1 MLTSQ
6 RSVPENTWGNKKSTK
21 MSDETILV
29 DTQELGEKI
38 VRVLKTIYDPE
49 IPVDIYELGLI
60 YDVFVNEDNDVK
72 ILMTLTSP
80 NCPVA
85 ETLPVEVEEKVKSL
99 DFVHTAEVEI
109 TFDPPWTQD
118 LMSEE
123 AKLEL
128 GLL

>member
-1 MLTSQ
+1 
-6 RSVPENTWGNKKSTK
+6 
-21 MSDETILV
+21 MSEVTI
-29 DTQELGEKI
+29 DTNVLGDKI

-60 YDVFVNEDNDVK
+60 YDVLVNEDYDVK
-72 ILMTLTSP
+72 ILMTLTTP

-85 ETLPVEVEEKVKSL
+85 ETLPLEVEEKVKSINEVK
-99 DFVHTAEVEI
+99 DAEVEI

-128 GLL
+128 GML

>member
-1 MLTSQ
+1 MS
-6 RSVPENTWGNKKSTK
+6 ENT
-21 MSDETILV
+21 L
-29 DTQELGEKI
+29 DTQELGEK
-38 VRVLKTIYDPE
+38 VVNVLKTIFDPE

-60 YDVFVNEDNDVK
+60 YDVVVNEDRDVK
-72 ILMTLTSP
+72 ILMTLTTP
-80 NCPVA
+80 NCAVA

-99 DFVHTAEVEI
+99 DEVNDAEVEI

-128 GLL
+128 GFL

>member
-1 MLTSQ
+1 MEQ
-6 RSVPENTWGNKKSTK
+6 E
-21 MSDETILV
+21 I
-29 DTQELGEKI
+29 DTTQLGEDI
-38 VRVLKTIYDPE
+38 VKKLKTIYDPE

-60 YDVFVNEDNDVK
+60 YDVMVNTDYEVK

-85 ETLPVEVEEKVKSL
+85 ETLPREVEDKIKAIDNVK
-99 DFVHTAEVEI
+99 DVEVEI
-109 TFDPPWTQD
+109 TFDPPWSKD

-128 GLL
+128 GML

>member
-1 MLTSQ
+1 MNLYDLY
-6 RSVPENTWGNKKSTK
+6 GKKLKK
-21 MSDETILV
+21 MEQEI
-29 DTQELGEKI
+29 DTNELGESI
-38 VRVLKTIYDPE
+38 VKVLKGIYDPE

-60 YDVFVNEDNDVK
+60 YDVMVNTDYEVK

-85 ETLPVEVEEKVKSL
+85 ESLPREVEEKVKTIEHIKEV
-99 DFVHTAEVEI
+99 DVEI
-109 TFDPPWTQD
+109 TFDPPWSKD

-128 GLL
+128 GML

>member
-1 MLTSQ
+1 M
-6 RSVPENTWGNKKSTK
+6 N
-21 MSDETILV
+21 ETTV

-38 VRVLKTIYDPE
+38 VKVLKTIYDPE

-60 YDVFVNEDNDVK
+60 YDVFVNEDNEVK

-85 ETLPVEVEEKVKSL
+85 ETLPVEVEEKIKSL
-99 DFVHTAEVEI
+99 DAVADAEVEI
-109 TFDPPWTQD
+109 TFDPPWTQE

>member
-1 MLTSQ
+1 MSTPLDPVEQSSALGSQ
-6 RSVPENTWGNKKSTK
+6 
-21 MSDETILV
+21 
-29 DTQELGEKI
+29 I
-38 VRVLKTIYDPE
+38 VAVLKTIYDPE

-60 YDVFVNEDNDVK
+60 YDVFVNEDYDVK

-85 ETLPVEVEEKVKSL
+85 ESLPVEVEEKVGTVYLVKE
-99 DFVHTAEVEI
+99 VTVEI
-109 TFDPPWTQD
+109 TFDPPWTQE

-128 GLL
+128 GML

>member
-1 MLTSQ
+1 MA
-6 RSVPENTWGNKKSTK
+6 EEINTQD
-21 MSDETILV
+21 M
-29 DTQELGEKI
+29 GEKI
-38 VRVLKTIYDPE
+38 VKVLKTIYDPE

-60 YDVFVNEDNDVK
+60 YDVMVNTDYDVK
-72 ILMTLTSP
+72 ILMTLTTP

-85 ETLPVEVEEKVKSL
+85 ESLPREVEERVKSL
-99 DFVHTAEVEI
+99 DTVKDCEVEI

-123 AKLEL
+123 ARLEL

>member
-1 MLTSQ
+1 
-6 RSVPENTWGNKKSTK
+6 
-21 MSDETILV
+21 MSDTTI
-29 DTQELGEKI
+29 DTNVLGEKI

-60 YDVFVNEDNDVK
+60 YDVFVNEDYDVK

-85 ETLPVEVEEKVKSL
+85 ETLPLEVEEKVKSINEVK
-99 DFVHTAEVEI
+99 DAEVEI
-109 TFDPPWTQD
+109 TFDPPWTKD

-128 GLL
+128 GML

>member
-1 MLTSQ
+1 MQ
-6 RSVPENTWGNKKSTK
+6 QE
-21 MSDETILV
+21 I
-29 DTQELGEKI
+29 DTNQLGEEI
-38 VRVLKTIYDPE
+38 VKVLKTIYDPE

-60 YDVFVNEDNDVK
+60 YDVMVNTDYEVK

-85 ETLPVEVEEKVKSL
+85 ESLPLEVEEKINKIDNVKA
-99 DFVHTAEVEI
+99 TEVEI
-109 TFDPPWTQD
+109 TFDPPWTKD

-128 GLL
+128 GML

>member
-1 MLTSQ
+1 MKKGKI
-6 RSVPENTWGNKKSTK
+6 NT
-21 MSDETILV
+21 DLI
-29 DTQELGEKI
+29 GEKVVSVI
-38 VRVLKTIYDPE
+38 KTIYDPE

-99 DFVHTAEVEI
+99 DEVKDVQVEI
-109 TFDPPWTQD
+109 TFDPTWTQD
-118 LMSEE
+118 LISEE

-128 GLL
+128 GML

>member
-1 MLTSQ
+1 
-6 RSVPENTWGNKKSTK
+6 
-21 MSDETILV
+21 MSDTTI
-29 DTQELGEKI
+29 DTKIIGDKI

-60 YDVFVNEDNDVK
+60 YDVFVNEDSEVK

-85 ETLPVEVEEKVKSL
+85 ETLPLEVEEKVKSINEIK
-99 DFVHTAEVEI
+99 DAEVEI
-109 TFDPPWTQD
+109 TFDPPWSQD

-128 GLL
+128 GML